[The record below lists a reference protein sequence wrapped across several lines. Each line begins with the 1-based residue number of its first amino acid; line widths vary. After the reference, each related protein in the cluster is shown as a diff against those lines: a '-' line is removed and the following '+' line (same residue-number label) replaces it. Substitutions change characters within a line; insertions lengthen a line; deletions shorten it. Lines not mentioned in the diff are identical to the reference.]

1 MINILNLFSQLDYK
15 VINKLKEFDR
25 ADKLEDYLNF
35 INNIFK
41 TMKVVDNNDPLLPL
55 KEYLDK
61 DIQINLCDLKIE
73 GVDNEARLFL
83 RKTVI
88 EKLNKAQKLLPKG
101 YHLMIRDAFRSKD
114 LV

>member
-1 MINILNLFSQLDYK
+1 MINIFNFFNPIDYT

-25 ADKLEDYLNF
+25 ADKLEEYLDF

-41 TMKVVDNNDPLLPL
+41 TLKVIDNNDPLLSL
-55 KEYLDK
+55 REYLNK
-61 DIQINLCDLKIE
+61 NIQIKLCNLKI
-73 GVDNEARLFL
+73 DNIDDESRLFL

-88 EKLNKAQKLLPKG
+88 DKLNRAQKLLPKG
-101 YHLMIRDAFRSKD
+101 YHLVIRDAFRSEN